1 MKIQRF
7 HSRRVWLLHSLL
19 LLAVLVVAY
28 ISGSVQY
35 RTIRDQRIEELRTQQ
50 QNWARTSGNLIEQNI
65 RLLAVML
72 PDLEEPLPEYIT
84 VSGIWLKKILTID
97 RSNPQAL
104 SHLSE
109 ESNESFRQQVQQL
122 CQQTEDGFPRIL
134 SNGAD
139 IWLVTMTRDT
149 HQLRLGLLSGE
160 RIASELLAIK
170 SRVLDA
176 DSYLIVDE
184 KMVLSGTGIV
194 DSMDQIITDASLL
207 QEIKSSMQAG
217 LVGAPAP
224 DWQSNGE
231 LTLLTLQPIIP
242 VTGARW
248 FLLIKRDNVDAY
260 VDQNLRPLIW
270 QLVSSSVTMVV
281 AVMVILISTT
291 ISLFRGRRRIE
302 RLRMEM
308 LNRDLQK
315 ARSIQLKW
323 LPPPCHQ
330 TEHYRIAAVNE
341 PAAHISG
348 DFYNWFDL
356 SSAPGDPSR
365 TALLIGDVSGH
376 GLPAAFLMATTQ
388 LILKNTLF
396 ASPDPGKCL
405 TELNRQLCSLAYQGQ
420 FVTLL
425 IMVVEYNESRI
436 LMASAGQAAPL
447 LKRDNDCFSVS
458 VESQLVAGVDPT
470 MQYHTQ
476 SVPIRR
482 GDQLLLFTDGVVE
495 TTNESGEQ
503 FGYSRLIEAFRNA
516 PKEPQK
522 TLHSILGAI
531 AAHRQGNEPDDD
543 LTMVA
548 FQWSDPI
555 LDTRRTTDK
564 SGHGLTNRFGSEL
577 HQRP

>member
-19 LLAVLVVAY
+19 LGAVLIVAY

-65 RLLAVML
+65 RLLAVTL
-72 PDLEEPLPEYIT
+72 PDLKEPVSENVLA
-84 VSGIWLKKILTID
+84 SGIWLKKVITID
-97 RSNPQAL
+97 VSDPDGLTAL
-104 SHLSE
+104 PE
-109 ESNESFRQQVQQL
+109 ETEESFRRQIDQL
-122 CQQTEDGFPRIL
+122 RKQPQDSFPRVVQDGE
-134 SNGAD
+134 N
-139 IWLVTMTRDT
+139 IWLITMTRDNYY
-149 HQLRLGLLSGE
+149 LRLGLLSRE

-170 SRVLDA
+170 SRVMDA
-176 DSYLIVDE
+176 DSYLVVDE
-184 KMVLSGTGIV
+184 KKVLSGTGII
-194 DSMDQIITDASLL
+194 DSLDQIIRDEFLI
-207 QEIKSSMQAG
+207 QEVKSSIQAG

-224 DWQSNGE
+224 DWQRNGE
-231 LTLLTLQPIIP
+231 LTLLTLQPIVP
-242 VTGARW
+242 VQGVRW

-260 VDQNLRPLIW
+260 VDQDLRPLIW
-270 QLVSSSVTMVV
+270 QLVSSSTMMVV
-281 AVMVILISTT
+281 AVMIILISTT

-330 TEHYRIAAVNE
+330 TGYYRIAAVNE

-356 SSAPGDPSR
+356 PSGPEGPCP
-365 TALLIGDVSGH
+365 TALVIGDVSGH

-388 LILKNTLF
+388 LILKNALF
-396 ASPDPGKCL
+396 ASSDPGKCL

-425 IMVVEYNESRI
+425 IVVVEYDKSRI
-436 LMASAGQAAPL
+436 LVASAGQAPPL
-447 LKRDNDCFSVS
+447 LKRGDHCFSVS
-458 VESQLVAGVDPT
+458 IESQLVAGVDPL

-476 SVPIRR
+476 SIPIQQ
-482 GDQLLLFTDGVVE
+482 GDQLLLFTDGVIE

-503 FGYSRLIEAFRNA
+503 FGYAQLIEAFRNA
-516 PKEPQK
+516 PVEPEK

-543 LTMVA
+543 LTMVTY
-548 FQWSDPI
+548 QWSDSVVYSPRNP
-555 LDTRRTTDK
+555 LESVT
-564 SGHGLTNRFGSEL
+564 G
-577 HQRP
+577 

>member
-7 HSRRVWLLHSLL
+7 HSRRVWVLHGLL

-72 PDLEEPLPEYIT
+72 PDLKEPLSEYVAI
-84 VSGIWLKKILTID
+84 SGIWLKKILTLD
-97 RSNPQAL
+97 RSNPNRL
-104 SHLSE
+104 STLPEGTDEFFH
-109 ESNESFRQQVQQL
+109 RQIEQL
-122 CQQTEDGFPRIL
+122 IEQTTDSFPRIL
-134 SNGAD
+134 TDGEN
-139 IWLVTMTRDT
+139 IWLITMTRDNQ
-149 HQLRLGLLSGE
+149 QLRLGLLSAE

-176 DSYLIVDE
+176 DSYLIMDE

-194 DSMDQIITDASLL
+194 DSLEQIIKDASLL
-207 QEIKSSMQAG
+207 QDVRSSIQAG

-224 DWQSNGE
+224 DLQGNGE
-231 LTLLTLQPIIP
+231 LSVLTLQPIVPIP
-242 VTGARW
+242 GARW
-248 FLLIKRDNVDAY
+248 FLMIRRDNVDAY
-260 VDQNLRPLIW
+260 VDQTLRPLIW
-270 QLVSSSVTMVV
+270 QLVSSSITMVV
-281 AVMVILISTT
+281 AVMVILVSTT

-330 TEHYRIAAVNE
+330 TGYYRIAAVNE

-356 SSAPGDPSR
+356 PSGQDQSCR
-365 TALLIGDVSGH
+365 TALVIGDVSGH

-396 ASPDPGKCL
+396 ALPDPGKCL

-425 IMVVEYNESRI
+425 ILVVEYDESRI

-447 LKRDNDCFSVS
+447 LRRADECSAVS
-458 VESQLVAGVDPT
+458 IESQLVAGVDPM

-476 SVPIRR
+476 CVPIRK
-482 GDQLLLFTDGVVE
+482 GDQLLLFTDGVIE
-495 TTNESGEQ
+495 TTSESGEQ
-503 FGYSRLIEAFRNA
+503 FGYTRLVEAFRNA
-516 PKEPQK
+516 PTEPEK
-522 TLHSILGAI
+522 ALHSILGAI

-548 FQWSDPI
+548 YQWSDSKAPSLRKAEEAVMI
-555 LDTRRTTDK
+555 
-564 SGHGLTNRFGSEL
+564 
-577 HQRP
+577 

>member
-1 MKIQRF
+1 M
-7 HSRRVWLLHSLL
+7 
-19 LLAVLVVAY
+19 
-28 ISGSVQY
+28 
-35 RTIRDQRIEELRTQQ
+35 
-50 QNWARTSGNLIEQNI
+50 
-65 RLLAVML
+65 
-72 PDLEEPLPEYIT
+72 
-84 VSGIWLKKILTID
+84 
-97 RSNPQAL
+97 
-104 SHLSE
+104 
-109 ESNESFRQQVQQL
+109 
-122 CQQTEDGFPRIL
+122 
-134 SNGAD
+134 
-139 IWLVTMTRDT
+139 
-149 HQLRLGLLSGE
+149 
-160 RIASELLAIK
+160 
-170 SRVLDA
+170 
-176 DSYLIVDE
+176 
-184 KMVLSGTGIV
+184 
-194 DSMDQIITDASLL
+194 
-207 QEIKSSMQAG
+207 
-217 LVGAPAP
+217 
-224 DWQSNGE
+224 
-231 LTLLTLQPIIP
+231 
-242 VTGARW
+242 
-248 FLLIKRDNVDAY
+248 
-260 VDQNLRPLIW
+260 
-270 QLVSSSVTMVV
+270 
-281 AVMVILISTT
+281 
-291 ISLFRGRRRIE
+291 
-302 RLRMEM
+302 
-308 LNRDLQK
+308 
-315 ARSIQLKW
+315 
-323 LPPPCHQ
+323 
-330 TEHYRIAAVNE
+330 NE

-405 TELNRQLCSLAYQGQ
+405 TELNRQLCSWRIRGQ

>member
-7 HSRRVWLLHSLL
+7 HSRRVWVLHGLL

-72 PDLEEPLPEYIT
+72 PDLKEPLSEYVAT
-84 VSGIWLKKILTID
+84 SGIWLKKILTLD
-97 RSNPQAL
+97 RSNPNRL
-104 SHLSE
+104 STLPEGTDELFH
-109 ESNESFRQQVQQL
+109 RQIEQL
-122 CQQTEDGFPRIL
+122 IEQTTDSFPRIL
-134 SNGAD
+134 TDGEN
-139 IWLVTMTRDT
+139 IWLITMTRDSQ
-149 HQLRLGLLSGE
+149 QLRLGLLSAE

-176 DSYLIVDE
+176 DSYLIMDE

-194 DSMDQIITDASLL
+194 DSLEQIIKDASLL
-207 QEIKSSMQAG
+207 QDVRSSIQAG

-224 DWQSNGE
+224 DLQGNGE
-231 LTLLTLQPIIP
+231 LSVLTLQPIVPIP
-242 VTGARW
+242 GVRW
-248 FLLIKRDNVDAY
+248 FLMIRRDNVDAY
-260 VDQNLRPLIW
+260 VDQTLRPLIW
-270 QLVSSSVTMVV
+270 QLVSSSITMVV
-281 AVMVILISTT
+281 AVMVILVSTT

-330 TEHYRIAAVNE
+330 TGNYRIAAVNE

-356 SSAPGDPSR
+356 PLGQDQSCR
-365 TALLIGDVSGH
+365 TALVIGDVSGH

-396 ASPDPGKCL
+396 ALPDPGKCL

-425 IMVVEYNESRI
+425 ILVVEYDESRI

-447 LKRDNDCFSVS
+447 LRRADECSAVS
-458 VESQLVAGVDPT
+458 IESQLVAGVDPM

-476 SVPIRR
+476 CVPIRK
-482 GDQLLLFTDGVVE
+482 GDQLLLFTDGVIE
-495 TTNESGEQ
+495 TTSESGEQ
-503 FGYSRLIEAFRNA
+503 FGYTRLVEAFRNA
-516 PKEPQK
+516 PTEPEK
-522 TLHSILGAI
+522 ALHSILGAI

-548 FQWSDPI
+548 YQWSDSKTPS
-555 LDTRRTTDK
+555 LRK
-564 SGHGLTNRFGSEL
+564 AEEAAMV
-577 HQRP
+577 